1 MGIFLYLIGKKI
13 AVNPQKPFFVDSQDF
28 LHFFS
33 EFQNIFH
40 TYLVKYQQT
49 FMYLYDNRGPQNP
62 SEFDNP
68 LPEPTEPTV
77 CQYGLAEPTLRC
89 TTNFHQQL
97 L

>member
-1 MGIFLYLIGKKI
+1 MEKNCCESTKKH
-13 AVNPQKPFFVDSQDF
+13 FFCGF
-28 LHFFS
+28 TALFS
-33 EFQNIFH
+33 EFRNALH

>member
-1 MGIFLYLIGKKI
+1 M
-13 AVNPQKPFFVDSQDF
+13 NPQKNTFFVDSQ
-28 LHFFS
+28 HFF
-33 EFQNIFH
+33 QNFEMH
-40 TYLVKYQQT
+40 LVKYQQT